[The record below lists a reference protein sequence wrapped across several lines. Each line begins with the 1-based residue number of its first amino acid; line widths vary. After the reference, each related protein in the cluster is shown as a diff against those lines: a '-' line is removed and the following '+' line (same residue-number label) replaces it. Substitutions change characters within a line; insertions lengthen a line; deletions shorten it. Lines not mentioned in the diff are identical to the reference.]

1 MTYAD
6 AASTPAMTGVLAP
19 ALTPFDTAGDIDQ
32 PAFESHCR
40 WLLDA
45 GVGLAVF
52 GTNSEAAS
60 LSFGERLHALEAL
73 ITAGLDPA
81 RFMPGTG
88 TCSVRETVDLTR
100 QALGL
105 GIHRVLMLPPFY
117 FPQPSE
123 AGLLR
128 YYLDVIEQVADA
140 RLRLY
145 LYHIPQMTGVP
156 ITLSLIEQLR
166 SRYPSIVCGIKDSS
180 GDWANLEATLKT
192 FAADGFSVFPAS
204 EALLSRALP
213 LGAAGCISATANMN
227 PAGLVRYFAA
237 LSANAPAP
245 DEQMA
250 LAVRSVFASMPMI
263 PAMKSVLARS
273 GATPDWAHVRAPLTA
288 LDQRQGDA
296 LMQSLDDIG
305 FRLEGLTVNA

>member
-1 MTYAD
+1 MTHAD
-6 AASTPAMTGVLAP
+6 TTPTHAAMTGVLAP
-19 ALTPFDTAGDIDQ
+19 ALTPFDAAGDIDQ
-32 PAFESHCR
+32 PAFEAHCR

-73 ITAGLDPA
+73 IAAGLDPE

-88 TCSVRETVDLTR
+88 TCSMRETVDLTR

-123 AGLLR
+123 EGLLR
-128 YYLDVIEQVADA
+128 YYSDVIERVGDE
-140 RLRLY
+140 RLRVY

-156 ITLSLIEQLR
+156 ITLPLIEQLR
-166 SRYPSIVCGIKDSS
+166 RRYPAIVCGIKDSS
-180 GDWANLEATLKT
+180 GDWANLEATLKA

-204 EALLSRALP
+204 EALLARALP
-213 LGAAGCISATANMN
+213 LGAAGCISATANLN
-227 PAGLVRYFAA
+227 PAGLARYFAA
-237 LSANAPAP
+237 LSSGSAAP
-245 DEQMA
+245 DEEMA
-250 LAVRSVFASMPMI
+250 LAVRRIFASLPMI
-263 PAMKSVLARS
+263 PAMKYVMSRS
-273 GATPDWAHVRAPLTA
+273 AGADWAQLRAPLTA
-288 LDQRQGDA
+288 LSDSQGDA
-296 LMQSLDDIG
+296 LMNSLHEVG
-305 FRLEGLTVNA
+305 FRLEGLSVSA